1 MGDDRKPPADLKL
14 SDSDA
19 RHVLERAARIDA
31 DRGLSVSDLTEAAHE
46 AGISEQAVMQAVGEL
61 LEARQLTTAAVPDD
75 ATATAPTR
83 IKSWVRAAAFGLL
96 FVSGL
101 LVIFALLRITVSS

>member
-75 ATATAPTR
+75 ATVTAPGR
-83 IKSWVRAAAFGLL
+83 IKSLMRATAFGLL

-101 LVIFALLRITVSS
+101 LVIYAILRLFP